1 MKLRLPYEIN
11 RSSLMVKALIVLLIL
26 VLPFNI
32 IGIIVSV
39 VSYQNSVK
47 SAETVITYTM
57 DSQASLLDN
66 RIYNSHSVLYDLM
79 TNDTTLTSL
88 CNARDDSRYL
98 ILRQQLV
105 SSLTLQIQTSNIAD
119 TFFFYIPDRDDY
131 IPVPNYTAENSGT
144 RPYLEYIENF
154 DSYGSQWF
162 LSGDHS
168 RMVRILY
175 SSSLGIYFG
184 AAIDLSSFLEQ
195 FGVISNYESMELSFE
210 TAPQDTTMATHYFS
224 REIEDGI
231 YLTAS
236 ISSMDLNSSP
246 GVLPVAVILFFILY
260 LALIPCLYQLMKRYV
275 AMPLTRL
282 NFAQLQLRQGND
294 GYRITEPANSMEFGA
309 AYESFN
315 KMASSLQKLQKE
327 VLDKELSNKQ
337 LQIDY
342 LQLQIRPHFLLNS
355 FNVLYT
361 LIQRKQREN
370 AQKMVLFLS
379 DYFRYLFRSAG
390 DLQLFSKERKLIE
403 DYMNI
408 TRIYYPVSFEV
419 SYQLEPILDVMRV
432 PPLVLHSFMENII
445 AHALLPDRKVHIV
458 FSGEYED
465 GTVTFYISDD
475 GKGMDEEA
483 VRSINSLESLEQ
495 YSVADGRNVGIK
507 NSIWRLRYY
516 YGDNVSVV
524 CDSEINVGTTFTIT
538 IPYNLE
544 EEY

>member
-1 MKLRLPYEIN
+1 MKLRLPFEIN
-11 RSSLMVKALIVLLIL
+11 RSSLMAKALIILLIL

-32 IGIIVSV
+32 IGIVVSV
-39 VSYQNSVK
+39 VSYQNSIK
-47 SAETVITYTM
+47 SAETVIRYTLE
-57 DSQASLLDN
+57 SQATTLDSKV
-66 RIYNSHSVLYDLM
+66 YNTHTVFYDLA
-79 TNDTTLTSL
+79 TDNPTLTSL
-88 CNARDDSRYL
+88 CSARDDSRYL
-98 ILRQQLV
+98 IFRHQLV
-105 SSLTLQIQTSNIAD
+105 DSLTSQIRISNVAD
-119 TFFFYIPDRDDY
+119 TFFIYVPDRDDY
-131 IPVPNYTAENSGT
+131 IPVPNYTAATSGT
-144 RPYLEYIENF
+144 RPYYTYIENL
-154 DSYGSQWF
+154 DRYGSQWF
-162 LSGDHS
+162 LPEDHTQ
-168 RMVRILY
+168 MVRVIY
-175 SSSLGIYFG
+175 NSALGVYYG
-184 AAIDLSSFLEQ
+184 AAIDLNDFMEQYGTLSSYKSL
-195 FGVISNYESMELSFE
+195 ELSFE
-210 TAPQDTTMATHYFS
+210 TSPQESTLTTHYFS

-231 YLTAS
+231 YLTAA
-236 ISSMDLNSSP
+236 ISSRDLNSSP
-246 GVLPVAVILFFILY
+246 GVLPAAVILFFILY

-275 AMPLTRL
+275 ATPLTRL

-294 GYRITEPANSMEFGA
+294 DYRITEPANSMEFGA

-337 LQIDY
+337 LQIDF

-361 LIQRKQREN
+361 LIQSGHREN
-370 AQKMVLFLS
+370 AQEMVLFLS
-379 DYFRYLFRSAG
+379 DYFRYLFRSVG

-408 TRIYYPVSFEV
+408 AKIYYPVSFEV

-458 FSGEYED
+458 FSGEYAD
-465 GTVTFYISDD
+465 GVVTFYISDD

-483 VRSINSLESLEQ
+483 VRSINELESLEQ
-495 YSVADGRNVGIK
+495 YSVEDGKNVGIK